1 MATTNLMNDML
12 DIVGTYSCMSQF
24 SEMKGFY
31 SNSVNL
37 NATQNV
43 FNIYGALPPR
53 NREASHTF
61 FGGWTDYCDWDKGI
75 YKFYIMCKILSIY
88 PAPEETQANCN
99 VFKSYADNLEASKTA
114 ADKAYVIDQ
123 DKSKLEITQSA
134 ISDIQS
140 YYRGKYG
147 KLNCDTYLSEL
158 EKQKVVASQEAAK
171 QFDFN
176 LVKQSSTATNA
187 TTNIVSYVLIGA
199 LALIAMAGVY
209 AVTKKD

>member
-1 MATTNLMNDML
+1 MNDML

-37 NATQNV
+37 NATQTV
-43 FNIYGALPPR
+43 FNIYGGLPPK
-53 NREASHTF
+53 NREAKHTF
-61 FGGWTDYCDWDKGI
+61 FGGWTDYCDWDKGL
-75 YKFYIMCKILSIY
+75 YKFYIMCKLLSAY

-123 DKSKLEITQSA
+123 DKSKLETTQSA
-134 ISDIQS
+134 ISDIQA
-140 YYRGKYG
+140 YFRGKYSSM
-147 KLNCDTYLSEL
+147 NCDTYLSDL
-158 EKQKVVASQEAAK
+158 EKQKTLQAQEAAK

-176 LVKQSSTATNA
+176 LVQQSSAPTNA
-187 TTNIVSYVLIGA
+187 TTSIVSYVLIGA
-199 LALIAMAGVY
+199 VALIAVAGIY